1 MYFVAN
7 VTQPRSQAFA
17 RVEQP
22 QPAIYS
28 NTNTQEKNGE
38 TRREERGGGYDR
50 WKAADRGF

>member
-7 VTQPRSQAFA
+7 VTQSRSQAFA

-38 TRREERGGGYDR
+38 TRREERGGYDR